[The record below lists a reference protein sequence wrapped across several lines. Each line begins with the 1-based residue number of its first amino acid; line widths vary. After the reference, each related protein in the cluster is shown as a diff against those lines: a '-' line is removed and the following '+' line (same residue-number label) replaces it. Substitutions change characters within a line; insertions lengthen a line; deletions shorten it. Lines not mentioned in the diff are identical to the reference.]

1 MSPEKT
7 ILVDVLPGDQTGIYY
22 IPICNVCSN
31 FQGPCSCHAMED
43 EANCEVQLPFNVLF
57 RRLKSWIRKGAS
69 CEVDHV
75 EIFFNSTSGWVR
87 LQGKDNFEKAWKLL
101 SSGRAFDG
109 RSIIADDKN
118 RTQTITIKKKI
129 VQLNTQQQEQQQQE
143 QQQQNPPP
151 PVVAYSQTPG
161 YPPAAQGQQVAASS
175 TTSPQYSSTPGQYY
189 AAGYNQAGVPSYLG
203 QSMPTQGYPLQP
215 RATTDPREYYDYSAA
230 NAGPSSGVGY
240 SPGYQYDGTQFAL
253 PYRGQQEAPA
263 YYAGAGAGAGG
274 SVPGQEPAYQ
284 TETEFVTTEARKLHV
299 SPFPQRESRKDVDR
313 WIRHRIYEKQTIKS
327 IDIPMNG
334 TNKYLRGHV
343 FVIFDSAS
351 SATKAME
358 QLNKATYQGRTIVAR
373 PTAEGVAV
381 DEQPPAL
388 SRANE
393 ASIPT
398 GPRNDRHRGDKPQ
411 RPRHR
416 EPDRKRSS
424 PDKKSSSSAKKSSK
438 TSSMKTL
445 PDKDKKGSSSIKDAG
460 PPLVVDGSCRRRD
473 KR

>member
-1 MSPEKT
+1 
-7 ILVDVLPGDQTGIYY
+7 
-22 IPICNVCSN
+22 
-31 FQGPCSCHAMED
+31 MED

-118 RTQTITIKKKI
+118 RTQTITIKKKV
-129 VQLNTQQQEQQQQE
+129 VQPNIQQQEHQQEQHQQEQQQQQQ
-143 QQQQNPPP
+143 QQQQNLPQ

-161 YPPAAQGQQVAASS
+161 YPPAIQGQQVAASS

-189 AAGYNQAGVPSYLG
+189 AAGYNQAGGPSYLG

-230 NAGPSSGVGY
+230 NAVCP
-240 SPGYQYDGTQFAL
+240 AL
-253 PYRGQQEAPA
+253 PRPTRGT
-263 YYAGAGAGAGG
+263 GALCWGRSRSRG
-274 SVPGQEPAYQ
+274 SVPGQEPTYQ

-299 SPFPQRESRKDVDR
+299 SPFPQKESRKDVDR
-313 WIRHRIYEKQTIKS
+313 WIRHKIYEKQTIKS

-358 QLNKATYQGRTIVAR
+358 QLNKATYQGRKIVAR

-424 PDKKSSSSAKKSSK
+424 SDKKSSSSAKKSSK

>member
-7 ILVDVLPGDQTGIYY
+7 VLVDVLPGDQTGIYY
-22 IPICNVCSN
+22 IPICN
-31 FQGPCSCHAMED
+31 
-43 EANCEVQLPFNVLF
+43 LPFNVLF

-87 LQGKDNFEKAWKLL
+87 LNGKDNFEKAWKLL

-129 VQLNTQQQEQQQQE
+129 VQPNIQQQEQQQEQQQQ
-143 QQQQNPPP
+143 QNLPP

-161 YPPAAQGQQVAASS
+161 NRPAAQGQQAAASS
-175 TTSPQYSSTPGQYY
+175 TMSPQYSSTSGQYY
-189 AAGYNQAGVPSYLG
+189 AAGYNQAGGPSYSD

-215 RATTDPREYYDYSAA
+215 TATTDPWEYYNYSAA

-253 PYRGQQEAPA
+253 PYRGQQEAPT
-263 YYAGAGAGAGG
+263 YYAGG

-299 SPFPQRESRKDVDR
+299 SPFPQKEPRKDVER
-313 WIRHRIYEKQTIKS
+313 WIRQRIYEKQTIKS

-343 FVIFDSAS
+343 FVVFDSAS
-351 SATKAME
+351 SATRAME
-358 QLNKATYQGRTIVAR
+358 QLNKASYQGRKVTAR
-373 PTAEGVAV
+373 PTVEGVAV

-416 EPDRKRSS
+416 EPDRKRPSS
-424 PDKKSSSSAKKSSK
+424 DKKSSSSAKKSSK

-460 PPLVVDGSCRRRD
+460 PPLVVDGSSRRRD